1 MKTSDGNIFIFQ
13 NVYTGKTIT
22 NSPDRDRP
30 VALLL
35 VYSGDL
41 KDTPLLWHTNEH
53 QLFRTPVVIRLCE
66 VCTHNLS
73 TMLALKITQ
82 GISLTYS

>member
-41 KDTPLLWHTNEH
+41 KDTPLL
-53 QLFRTPVVIRLCE
+53 
-66 VCTHNLS
+66 
-73 TMLALKITQ
+73 
-82 GISLTYS
+82 